1 MKLSDLRIGTRL
13 GLGLGT
19 MLLASFLMLVASI
32 VLHQR
37 DKVELAQTRQ
47 QADRQ
52 QDLALSM
59 RQSLMSAALAVRNMG
74 LHDSTDGVQ
83 AAETMAKKERAAY
96 LAAMGQLEGTGL
108 ADAQKARLAQ
118 VRSIDAAMARD
129 FAEAVDMASQFN
141 TEQAAKLITTRIDP
155 ASAKALA
162 TLGEFITAQ
171 RQLADEES
179 ARVEARTLR
188 FEYGLAAAGLLALV
202 VSAFVGWRLSLSIV
216 RPIQSA
222 MGVASQVA
230 AGDLTSSIGATS
242 DDETGRLLGSLQA
255 MTQQLHGMVEQVRA
269 STHSITTASSEIA
282 VGNQELST
290 RTESTASSLQQAASS
305 LQQMTEMLRQ
315 LAGSAATANQLADG
329 AANVARTGGDV
340 VQRVVGTMA
349 EIQASSK
356 RIADITGV
364 IDGIAFQTNILALNA
379 AVEAARAG
387 EQGRGFAVVASEVRS
402 LAQRSAE
409 AAREI
414 KSLIGSSVEKVEA
427 GTQLAADAGKTMHA
441 IVDAVQRVNAVIGE
455 ITRAADQ
462 QSNGIGEI
470 NHAVSQLDQMTQQ
483 NAALVEQS
491 AAAAESMKEQSQR
504 LSGLVDTFKLARPR
518 PGVGG
523 ARYRSRSTPPDRRA
537 TEVSRCPPSFAC
549 WPPRWPRCAAPP
561 CWPRPIP
568 TSPSAPW
575 CLLPPAAPP
584 TRSAAPSPRRWR
596 PRWASL

>member
-19 MLLASFLMLVASI
+19 MLLASFLMLLASI

-37 DKVELAQTRQ
+37 AKVDMAQTRQ
-47 QADRQ
+47 QADNQ
-52 QDLALSM
+52 QGLALNM
-59 RQSLMSAALAVRNMG
+59 RQSLMSASLAVRNMG

-83 AAETMAKKERAAY
+83 AAEAMAKKERATY
-96 LAAMGQLEGTGL
+96 LAAMSQLEGTGL

-129 FAEAVDMASQFN
+129 FGEAVDMAAQFN

-162 TLGEFITAQ
+162 ALNEFITAQ

-179 ARVEARTLR
+179 ARVDAHTARV
-188 FEYGLAAAGLLALV
+188 EYGLAVAGLLALV
-202 VSAFVGWRLSLSIV
+202 ASAFVGWRLSLSIV
-216 RPIQSA
+216 RPIQTA
-222 MGVASQVA
+222 MGVAGQVA
-230 AGDLTSSIGATS
+230 AGDLTASIGATS

-255 MTQQLHGMVEQVRA
+255 MTQQLHSVVNQVRT
-269 STHSITTASSEIA
+269 STHSIATASSEIA
-282 VGNQELST
+282 TGNQELST
-290 RTESTASSLQQAASS
+290 RTENTASSLQQAASS
-305 LQQMTEMLRQ
+305 LQQMTDMLRQ
-315 LAGSAATANQLADG
+315 LAGSAATANKLADG
-329 AANVARTGGDV
+329 AADVARTGGDV

-414 KSLIGSSVEKVEA
+414 KSLIGSSVEKVDA
-427 GTQLAADAGKTMHA
+427 GTQLAADAGKTMQD

-455 ITRAADQ
+455 ITQSADQ

-504 LSGLVDTFKLARPR
+504 LSGLVDTFKLA
-518 PGVGG
+518 
-523 ARYRSRSTPPDRRA
+523 
-537 TEVSRCPPSFAC
+537 
-549 WPPRWPRCAAPP
+549 
-561 CWPRPIP
+561 
-568 TSPSAPW
+568 
-575 CLLPPAAPP
+575 
-584 TRSAAPSPRRWR
+584 
-596 PRWASL
+596 